1 MNLKT
6 SEAFYFMKY
15 LCRMKH
21 MLLVPLLLFSTLIH
35 AQKTEQGDSKAVY
48 DAEQK
53 RLAETIGKPYPAFS
67 VKTDS
72 ATISNE
78 SGRGKTVFI
87 NFWFESCAP
96 CIAEFDALEKMY
108 EKLKDSSNIIFLGLT
123 YETPEKIKAVKKRF
137 GITWPMAHISMS
149 ECYRLNMNNGFPT
162 SIILDH
168 SGMISYI
175 HTGGSTVKDVADE
188 FVRTELYPRLVKE

>member
-1 MNLKT
+1 
-6 SEAFYFMKY
+6 
-15 LCRMKH
+15 MKH
-21 MLLVPLLLFSTLIH
+21 ILLVPLLLLSTLLI

-53 RLAETIGKPYPAFS
+53 RLAEIIGKPYPAFS

-72 ATISNE
+72 GSISNDII
-78 SGRGKTVFI
+78 RGKKVYI

-96 CIAEFDALEKMY
+96 CIAEFNALEKMY
-108 EKLKDSSNIIFLGLT
+108 EKVRDSSNIIFLGLT

-137 GITWPMAHISMS
+137 GINWPMAQISMS

-175 HTGGSTVKDVADE
+175 HIGGSTVKDVADE
-188 FVRTELYPRLVKE
+188 FVRTELYPRLIEKKD